1 MSTSSNTDTGKTR
14 KPMKKKMSTGHRNI
28 SAAKQR
34 KTGGHEEDVIS
45 QMEVKNSMHGST
57 FTCNSIKE

>member
-1 MSTSSNTDTGKTR
+1 
-14 KPMKKKMSTGHRNI
+14 MSTGHRNI